1 MIVFIYGTTAE
12 LIKLSPIMHRLD
24 EVDMDYEVWCTG
36 QQIDELIDSA
46 SALTVRVADH
56 WIARGFRGHSLSRIN
71 QVPIWLAGC
80 FIWTARNYKS
90 TRKRFRNQSV
100 VFIVHGDTMTTVVGA
115 LIGRFLRSKVAHVE
129 AGLRSH
135 DWRNPFPE
143 ELDRKIAGV
152 LCSIHFAP
160 DKTAE
165 ENLAKATG
173 VVINTYG
180 NTSIDA
186 LRFRTSKLDKQA
198 KVNRV
203 LVLLHRSEFLRDS
216 NLVQETFQLL
226 LEVSQKFE
234 VVVVADALSSA
245 ALQRQGITALLEKT
259 PNVRVLGKQ
268 SHQEFIALLLASEM
282 VITDSGGVQEEC
294 AAVGIPCFIHRKAT
308 ERSDGLGEN
317 CILTYQDTGTLASL
331 VNDYVIYSRVAP
343 TNQTSP
349 SMVITDYLKSSG
361 Y

>member
-12 LIKLSPIMHRLD
+12 LIKLSPLMHKLD
-24 EVDMDYEVWCTG
+24 EGDMDYEVWCTG

-46 SALTVRVADH
+46 AALTVRVADH
-56 WIARGFRGHSLSRIN
+56 WIARGFRGHSLSRIS
-71 QVPIWLAGC
+71 QVPIWLASC
-80 FIWTARNYKS
+80 FIWTARNYKT

-100 VFIVHGDTMTTVVGA
+100 VFVVHGDTMTTVVGA

-160 DKTAE
+160 DETAK

-173 VVINTYG
+173 VVINTHG

-186 LRFRTSKLDKQA
+186 LRFRTSILNNQDKA
-198 KVNRV
+198 HRV

-216 NLVQETFQLL
+216 DLVNGTFQLL
-226 LEVSQKFE
+226 LEISQKFE

-245 ALQRQGITALLEKT
+245 ALQRQGITTLLEKA
-259 PNVRVLGKQ
+259 PNVRLLGKQ
-268 SHQEFIALLLASEM
+268 SHQDFIALLLTSEM

-317 CILTYQDTGTLASL
+317 CVLTYQDTGALSSLINEYVMYIRGATL
-331 VNDYVIYSRVAP
+331 D
-343 TNQTSP
+343 QTSP
-349 SMVITDYLKSSG
+349 STVITDYLKSSG